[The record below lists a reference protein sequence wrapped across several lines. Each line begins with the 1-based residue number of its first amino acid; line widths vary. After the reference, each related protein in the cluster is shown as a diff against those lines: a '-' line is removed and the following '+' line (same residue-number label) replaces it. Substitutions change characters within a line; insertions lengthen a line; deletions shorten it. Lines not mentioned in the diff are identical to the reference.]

1 MKKINLINLS
11 IFIFLNNFVFLNLNA
26 QIYNVIVTKVGE
38 SLVTSIDIEN
48 EILTNL
54 MLNKQEVTQENI
66 NNNKKYAIKNLI
78 NKKIKSN
85 EINKYGIKDYSQKD
99 LQNYID
105 SIAKKFNTNQNG
117 LKKIFI
123 QNNIN
128 FQSFEENYK
137 VELLWN
143 TLNFQLYKNQT
154 NVNIVDV
161 ENEVEKIKEGKSEE
175 ELKKIRA
182 NILNIKK
189 QEKLNLFSRSHFSNL
204 ESTIPITFNE

>member
-99 LQNYID
+99 LENYID

-143 TLNFQLYKNQT
+143 TLIFQLYRNQT

-189 QEKLNLFSRSHFSNL
+189 QEKLNLFSRSHFSKL

>member
-99 LQNYID
+99 LENYID

-143 TLNFQLYKNQT
+143 TLIFQLYKNQT

-189 QEKLNLFSRSHFSNL
+189 QEKLNLFSRCHFSNL